1 MRRNLVTVSFV
12 ALAIWSGS
20 GCYAAAAPQL
30 TVLGVQ
36 PSARPKHQVV
46 FVQITNRVGRPLR
59 VQRLDYT
66 FAASRTM
73 SPAWKPQVGE
83 LLVARDIPAG
93 STVVLEVP
101 LDGGNDT
108 PLTLSGNLITQRD
121 QIVTSYPIRAQFQP
135 AAQ

>member
-1 MRRNLVTVSFV
+1 MRRTLVFLVSI
-12 ALAIWSGS
+12 ALAIWGGA
-20 GCYAAAAPQL
+20 GCYSAAAPQL

-36 PSARPKHQVV
+36 PSVQPRQQVV
-46 FVQITNRVGRPLR
+46 FVQITNRVGRSLR

-66 FAASRTM
+66 FASSRTM
-73 SPAWKPQVGE
+73 TPAWQPQVGE

-101 LDGGNDT
+101 LAGGDDT
-108 PLTLSGNLITQRD
+108 MLTLSGNLITQRD

-135 AAQ
+135 SPK

>member
-1 MRRNLVTVSFV
+1 MRRIVATLSFV
-12 ALAIWSGS
+12 ALAIWGGA
-20 GCYAAAAPQL
+20 GCYSAAAPQL

-36 PSARPKHQVV
+36 PAARPRQHVV
-46 FVQITNRVGRPLR
+46 FVQITNPVGRALR
-59 VQRLDYT
+59 LQRLDYT
-66 FAASRTM
+66 FASSRTM
-73 SPAWKPQVGE
+73 TPAWKPQVGE

-101 LDGGNDT
+101 LDGDSDT

-135 AAQ
+135 SAK

>member
-1 MRRNLVTVSFV
+1 MRQFFVTLCFV
-12 ALAIWSGS
+12 ILAMWGGA

-36 PSARPKHQVV
+36 PSARPRQQVV
-46 FVQITNRVGRPLR
+46 FVQITNRVGRALR

-66 FAASRTM
+66 FASARTM
-73 SPAWKPQVGE
+73 TPAWKPQVGE

-93 STVVLEVP
+93 FTVVLEVP
-101 LDGGNDT
+101 LIGGNDT
-108 PLTLSGNLITQRD
+108 PLTLSGNLITQRE

-135 AAQ
+135 GAN

>member
-1 MRRNLVTVSFV
+1 MRRILAILSFV
-12 ALAIWSGS
+12 ALAIWGGA

-36 PSARPKHQVV
+36 QSVRPSQQVV
-46 FVQITNRVGRPLR
+46 FVQITNRVGRSLR

-66 FAASRTM
+66 FASSRTM
-73 SPAWKPQVGE
+73 TPAWQPQVGE
-83 LLVARDIPAG
+83 LLVARDIPVG

-101 LDGGNDT
+101 LAGGTDAL
-108 PLTLSGNLITQRD
+108 LTLSGNLITQRD

-135 AAQ
+135 SPK

>member
-1 MRRNLVTVSFV
+1 MWGG
-12 ALAIWSGS
+12 A

-36 PSARPKHQVV
+36 QSVRPRQQVV

-66 FAASRTM
+66 FASSHAMT
-73 SPAWKPQVGE
+73 PAWQPQVGE

-101 LDGGNDT
+101 LAGGNDT

-135 AAQ
+135 SPK